1 MKEFN
6 DNDNDNDNN
15 NNNDFLLEGLPHDEH
30 IKVEETGSQSNTDKD
45 NSKKRSKVNL
55 RSTVMFPKSRYNIED
70 KINPYSKN
78 QELEQTDYENQL
90 DEEDENVFDIEEE
103 NVINNSPRYLG
114 LDEIL
119 NLEDPF
125 TRVSR
130 PRNTFINRRA
140 SAFNRRRRNKKN
152 KGFFFEK
159 KTLNEKKQLIDDEEN
174 KIDNLNIEVEKSD
187 KDEEKKD
194 SEESDDY
201 EFVKDDRPSFLSRNS
216 IDLEQDTFEVEVVD
230 SVWLTVLQVINCMIK
245 ANLIQIAN
253 SMKILGIIWGPIVTC
268 IIALMSLITLN
279 MILEVNQITGQ
290 RSYLIFSEMMFGHF
304 GSVVILICQFMSAFG
319 GCLSYVVIFN
329 KVVPNLLNFSLP
341 TQTISNETIFSV
353 LLGFSLYFYCYKQD
367 VNVIKTAAKYAV
379 FGILLFFIVTIIDFI
394 LAVTS
399 QNRLVNLENWNKEKI
414 HEILYGLNRSGQK
427 NRLSN
432 LVSAIACIILSYS
445 FHVFSIYG
453 CMGKISKKQFFMTTS
468 ISVLITT
475 IIYLICGT
483 IGYLLYYDELK
494 DSILDC
500 MHDNW
505 SSSLLSIANVINVIM
520 TFPITFAAVKSY
532 FLLFVGIMITLLRD
546 LFLWMFKCIP
556 KVEQIRGRTSSER
569 MTKVL
574 RKSNNN
580 NNKNLL
586 MSGNPLVKL
595 PKFMEII
602 LTTFMFVLVFYV
614 ATIYNELKKIFSLTG
629 GVMGNILSFIFPSLF
644 YLGFTQKKMS
654 KYGIISF
661 FFIIFGFIT
670 MFICIAS
677 TTGLIEFLG
686 IEDII

>member
-6 DNDNDNDNN
+6 DNNDNN
-15 NNNDFLLEGLPHDEH
+15 EFLLEGLPHDEH
-30 IKVEETGSQSNTDKD
+30 IKVQEVGNQPNPDKD
-45 NSKKRSKVNL
+45 SSKKRSKVNL

-70 KINPYSKN
+70 KINPDKKYID
-78 QELEQTDYENQL
+78 LEQTDFDNKL

-130 PRNTFINRRA
+130 PHNMFINRRA
-140 SAFNRRRRNKKN
+140 SAFNRRRKNKKN

-159 KTLNEKKQLIDDEEN
+159 KNLNENKQLIDDEEN
-174 KIDNLNIEVEKSD
+174 RISNLNIGEEKSD

-194 SEESDDY
+194 NEESDDN

-216 IDLEQDTFEVEVVD
+216 IDLEQETFEVEVVD

-253 SMKILGIIWGPIVTC
+253 SMKILGIIWGPIVIC
-268 IIALMSLITLN
+268 IIATMSLITLN

-341 TQTISNETIFSV
+341 TENISNETIFSL

-379 FGILLFFIVTIIDFI
+379 SGILLFFVVTIIDFI
-394 LAVTS
+394 IAVTS
-399 QNRLVNLENWNKEKI
+399 QNRLVNIDNWNKETI
-414 HEILYGLNRSGQK
+414 SEILYGLNRSGQK

-445 FHVFSIYG
+445 FHVFTFSIYG

-520 TFPITFAAVKSY
+520 TFPITFAAVKNY

-556 KVEQIRGRTSSER
+556 KVEQARGRTSSER
-569 MTKVL
+569 ITKVL
-574 RKSNNN
+574 RKSHNNNN
-580 NNKNLL
+580 NNKSLL
-586 MSGNPLVKL
+586 MSGNPLMKL

-629 GVMGNILSFIFPSLF
+629 GVMGNILSFIFPSMF
-644 YLGFTQKKMS
+644 YLKFTEKKMS

-670 MFICIAS
+670 MLICIAS
-677 TTGLIEFLG
+677 TTGLIEILG

>member
-6 DNDNDNDNN
+6 DNNDNN
-15 NNNDFLLEGLPHDEH
+15 EFLLEGLPQDEH
-30 IKVEETGSQSNTDKD
+30 SKVDESGSESNSDT
-45 NSKKRSKVNL
+45 NNLQKRSKINL
-55 RSTVMFPKSRYNIED
+55 RSTVKFPKSRYNIED
-70 KINPYSKN
+70 KINPDYKIR
-78 QELEQTDYENQL
+78 QLEQTNYENKL
-90 DEEDENVFDIEEE
+90 EEEDENVFDIEEE
-103 NVINNSPRYLG
+103 NVINNSTRYLG

-130 PRNTFINRRA
+130 PQKMFIDKRA
-140 SAFNRRRRNKKN
+140 SAFNRRRYKKP

-159 KTLNEKKQLIDDEEN
+159 KILNENKQFIDDEDN
-174 KIDNLNIEVEKSD
+174 KINKLNIEEEKSG

-194 SEESDDY
+194 NDEDTDDY
-201 EFVKDDRPSFLSRNS
+201 EFVKDDDRPSFLSRNS
-216 IDLEQDTFEVEVVD
+216 IDLEQDTYEVEVVD

-245 ANLIQIAN
+245 ANLSQIAN
-253 SMKILGIIWGPIVTC
+253 SMKVLGLIWGPIVIC
-268 IIALMSLITLN
+268 LIATMSLITLN
-279 MILEVNQITGQ
+279 MILEVNQMTGQ

-304 GSVVILICQFMSAFG
+304 GSVLILICQFMSAFG

-329 KVVPNLLNFSLP
+329 KVVPNLLNFSIP
-341 TQTISNETIFSV
+341 AQNIRNDTIFSV
-353 LLGFSLYFYCYKQD
+353 LLGCSLYFYCYKQD

-379 FGILLFFIVTIIDFI
+379 FGILLFFVVTIIDFI
-394 LAVTS
+394 LAVIS
-399 QNRLVNLENWNKEKI
+399 PSRLVNLNVWNKEAI
-414 HEILYGLNRSGQK
+414 TEILYGLNRPGQDK
-427 NRLSN
+427 RLSN

-445 FHVFSIYG
+445 FHVFTFSIYG

-475 IIYLICGT
+475 MIYLICGI
-483 IGYLLYYDELK
+483 IGYLLYFDELQ

-520 TFPITFAAVKSY
+520 TFPITFAAVKNY

-546 LFLWMFKCIP
+546 LFLWMFKFIP
-556 KVEQIRGRTSSER
+556 KVEQARQRTSNER
-569 MTKVL
+569 ITKVL

-580 NNKNLL
+580 TNKSLL

-602 LTTFMFVLVFYV
+602 LTTFMFIFVFYV

-644 YLGFTQKKMS
+644 YLGFTKKKMS
-654 KYGIISF
+654 KYGIVSF
-661 FFIIFGFIT
+661 CFIIFGIFT
-670 MFICIAS
+670 MLICIAS
-677 TTGLIEFLG
+677 TTGLIQILG
-686 IEDII
+686 LENII

>member
-1 MKEFN
+1 MKEYK
-6 DNDNDNDNN
+6 DDNDNN
-15 NNNDFLLEGLPHDEH
+15 EFLLEGLPQEEQ
-30 IKVEETGSQSNTDKD
+30 IKVQETGSQSNSDKN
-45 NSKKRSKVNL
+45 NSKSNSKRNL
-55 RSTVMFPKSRYNIED
+55 RSTVMIPKSRYNIED
-70 KINPYSKN
+70 KISPDSKN
-78 QELEQTDYENQL
+78 VELEQTDYENQL
-90 DEEDENVFDIEEE
+90 DEEDENVFDPEEE
-103 NVINNSPRYLG
+103 NVINNSSRYLG

-125 TRVSR
+125 TRVSKAH
-130 PRNTFINRRA
+130 NMFINKRA
-140 SAFNRRRRNKKN
+140 SVFNRRRNNKKN

-159 KTLNEKKQLIDDEEN
+159 KTLNEKNQFIDNEED
-174 KIDNLNIEVEKSD
+174 KIDNLNIEEGKSD

-194 SEESDDY
+194 NNEDIDDY

-216 IDLEQDTFEVEVVD
+216 IDLEQDTFEIEVVD

-253 SMKILGIIWGPIVTC
+253 SMKILGIVWGPIVTC

-341 TQTISNETIFSV
+341 TENITNETIFSV
-353 LLGFSLYFYCYKQD
+353 LLGCSLYFYCYKQD

-379 FGILLFFIVTIIDFI
+379 FGILLFFVVTIIDFI
-394 LAVTS
+394 IAVTS

-432 LVSAIACIILSYS
+432 LVSAVACIILSYS
-445 FHVFSIYG
+445 FHVFTFSIYG

-520 TFPITFAAVKSY
+520 TFPITFAAVKNY

-546 LFLWMFKCIP
+546 LFLWIFKCIP
-556 KVEQIRGRTSSER
+556 KVEQIRGRTSNAR
-569 MTKVL
+569 ITKVL

-580 NNKNLL
+580 KINNKSLL

-677 TTGLIEFLG
+677 TTGLIEILG

>member
-1 MKEFN
+1 MKEN
-6 DNDNDNDNN
+6 NNNNDNDNN
-15 NNNDFLLEGLPHDEH
+15 EFLLEGLPQDEH
-30 IKVEETGSQSNTDKD
+30 IKVEESGSESNSD
-45 NSKKRSKVNL
+45 NNNSNKRSKKNL
-55 RSTVMFPKSRYNIED
+55 RSTVKFPQSRYSIED
-70 KINPYSKN
+70 KIDSKIL
-78 QELEQTDYENQL
+78 ELEQTDYENKL
-90 DEEDENVFDIEEE
+90 DEEDEDEYEYDNEET
-103 NVINNSPRYLG
+103 NAINNSSRILG
-114 LDEIL
+114 LNEIL

-130 PRNTFINRRA
+130 SRNMFFNKRA
-140 SAFNRRRRNKKN
+140 SAFNGGKK
-152 KGFFFEK
+152 KKRSGFYFEK
-159 KTLNEKKQLIDDEEN
+159 KILNERKKLIDDEDN
-174 KIDNLNIEVEKSD
+174 KINNLNIDEEKSD
-187 KDEEKKD
+187 KDEEKKNKED
-194 SEESDDY
+194 ESDNF
-201 EFVKDDRPSFLSRNS
+201 EFVKGDRPSFLNRNS
-216 IDLEQDTFEVEVVD
+216 IDLEQDKYEVEVID

-268 IIALMSLITLN
+268 IIALMSLITLS
-279 MILEVNQITGQ
+279 MILEVNQMTGQ
-290 RSYLIFSEMMFGHF
+290 RSYLIFSEMIFGHF

-319 GCLSYVVIFN
+319 GCLSYIVIFN

-341 TQTISNETIFSV
+341 NENISNETIFSF
-353 LLGFSLYFYCYKQD
+353 LLGFALYFYCYKQD

-379 FGILLFFIVTIIDFI
+379 FGILLFFVVTIIDFI
-394 LAVTS
+394 LAVFS
-399 QNRLVNLENWNKEKI
+399 QNRLVNLKNWNHEAI
-414 HEILYGLNRSGQK
+414 SEILYGLNRPGQD

-445 FHVFSIYG
+445 FHVFTFSIYG
-453 CMGKISKKQFFMTTS
+453 CMGKISKKQFFITTS

-475 IIYLICGT
+475 IIYLICGI

-532 FLLFVGIMITLLRD
+532 FLLFIGIMATLLRD
-546 LFLWMFKCIP
+546 LFLWIFKCIP
-556 KVEQIRGRTSSER
+556 KVEQERGRTSNER
-569 MTKVL
+569 ITKVF

-580 NNKNLL
+580 KSLL
-586 MSGNPLVKL
+586 MSGNPLVKF

-644 YLGFTQKKMS
+644 YLGFSKKKFS
-654 KYGIISF
+654 KYGIIAF

-677 TTGLIEFLG
+677 TTGLIEKLG